1 MTSPGSAVKSKRT
14 CRDFPG
20 DPVVKTLCFS
30 CRGAWVQSLVQ
41 KLRSHMPLSQEKKK
55 HACVQSNSHGR
66 EGELA
71 FCSWREGCRRTCG
84 HILKSLQVLRL
95 PQSKVLGEGELLSRG
110 LPPPVPI
117 LRLDSGAHTG
127 ECAVLLSFQ
136 ETAGCWPP
144 LAPSPRTPNCC
155 PVWCPRGRASR
166 RTMLASSIF
175 R

>member
-1 MTSPGSAVKSKRT
+1 M
-14 CRDFPG
+14 
-20 DPVVKTLCFS
+20 
-30 CRGAWVQSLVQ
+30 
-41 KLRSHMPLSQEKKK
+41 
-55 HACVQSNSHGR
+55 QSNSHGR

-175 R
+175 RWRTIRKPELIYVWGVCMCVWRLCERQLVHALKLTFPLFFWKKKNDIYQGRFLPNY